1 MTWVLAG
8 VAAWLVLAVLVGVLV
23 GRGIR
28 LADRKAAGSRAA
40 AAAEPNFVVDPHP
53 APRPDAP
60 RPSAPPAAPQPRVPA
75 SEQHASPRHHD
86 IA

>member
-8 VAAWLVLAVLVGVLV
+8 VAAWLALAVLVGVLV

-28 LADRKAAGSRAA
+28 LADRKEAESRAA
-40 AAAEPNFVVDPHP
+40 AAAEPNFVVDPAP

-60 RPSAPPAAPQPRVPA
+60 MPSDPPATPWPRVPA
-75 SEQHASPRHHD
+75 SEQRPSPRRHD
-86 IA
+86 TA